1 MSKKEPTKV
10 VIDFTDNEIKSI
22 TSEHPLDVVVTSF
35 DDDALK
41 DAIKDSVSAEELP
54 VIPNDL
60 ANEDDAESAGVFA
73 TYETVVD
80 KEYVE
85 DVHGYTNDS
94 KRVSTYARTV
104 LALFENNGG
113 DVEEED

>member
-1 MSKKEPTKV
+1 MSKKEPTKI

-22 TSEHPLDVVVTSF
+22 TTDQPVDVVVTSF

-41 DAIKDSVSAEELP
+41 DAIKDSVSAGELP

-60 ANEDDAESAGVFA
+60 ANEDDPESAGVFS
-73 TYETVVD
+73 TYDVVVD
-80 KEYVE
+80 KEAVD
-85 DVHGYTNDS
+85 DVHGYVGDQ

-104 LALFENNGG
+104 LALFENNGAEV
-113 DVEEED
+113 DDE